1 QLSDSMAERNISVS
15 PENPFE
21 LCFRKGSETA
31 LATAIGNEKYM
42 QLFRMEAYVLPEGE
56 YPKMRVINGKM
67 TDPEKAE
74 LLAIQNRQVELLA
87 DGTDCGVYSF
97 EQYAAEHGQ
106 SGYHTAV
113 RAGAGTGKTYLL
125 TAKVSYLLYCCSR
138 AGITS
143 LPEQIVM
150 LTFTNEAADNMRKR
164 IKGMLFSFFVLTGNP
179 IFTRCIEELSGMQ
192 ICTIDAFC

>member
-1 QLSDSMAERNISVS
+1 
-15 PENPFE
+15 
-21 LCFRKGSETA
+21 
-31 LATAIGNEKYM
+31 
-42 QLFRMEAYVLPEGE
+42 MEAYVLPEGE

-74 LLAIQNRQVELLA
+74 LLAIRNRQVELLA

-125 TAKVSYLLYCCSR
+125 TAKVSYLLYCC
-138 AGITS
+138 
-143 LPEQIVM
+143 
-150 LTFTNEAADNMRKR
+150 
-164 IKGMLFSFFVLTGNP
+164 
-179 IFTRCIEELSGMQ
+179 
-192 ICTIDAFC
+192 